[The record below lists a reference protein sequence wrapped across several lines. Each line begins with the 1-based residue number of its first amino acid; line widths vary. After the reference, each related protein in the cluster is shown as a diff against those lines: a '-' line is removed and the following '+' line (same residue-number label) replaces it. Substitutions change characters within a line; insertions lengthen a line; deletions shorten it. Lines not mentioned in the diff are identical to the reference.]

1 MLAPALATAAVTASP
16 AFAASAKQAHH
27 VSRQAVHKK
36 AVHKKAAHEKAV
48 RKKAAGKMHP
58 KKGKPAGVHPAA
70 ALSCRAIMTYGRPYQ
85 FTTTTLLVTTAAGAQ
100 VAAMAHYWTT
110 VEPEGGI
117 ASKQGVARIPF
128 YISWSRPGYPVD
140 VTVQVN
146 QGTRSASCSTSFVP
160 RWT

>member
-1 MLAPALATAAVTASP
+1 LQRSDDKILSWKTRRPGGSVSVPVGATHGFRNASSGWARCLFLLTP
-16 AFAASAKQAHH
+16 
-27 VSRQAVHKK
+27 
-36 AVHKKAAHEKAV
+36 
-48 RKKAAGKMHP
+48 
-58 KKGKPAGVHPAA
+58 A

>member
-1 MLAPALATAAVTASP
+1 MSVPVGATHGLRNASGGWARCLFLLTP
-16 AFAASAKQAHH
+16 
-27 VSRQAVHKK
+27 
-36 AVHKKAAHEKAV
+36 
-48 RKKAAGKMHP
+48 
-58 KKGKPAGVHPAA
+58 A